1 MMHSSNCA
9 PIESEVSKMNLQSE
23 MKERAKAMLE
33 HDFSGW
39 ESDRVIALVDAIRQ
53 EIFLKEDTTPEGTL
67 PGMGSSTDHDDAA
80 DAEPMSE
87 KMARLLIVDDDPFTF
102 DLLEDTFEGIYEVL
116 GANNGL
122 AALDLAVKEKPDLI
136 LLDVMMPGMDGYDV
150 CRHLKKD
157 NQLSNIPVIF
167 ITGRGDL
174 EAETAGLAL
183 GAVDYISKPLNLA
196 SVKAR
201 VANHVQLKRATDQLT
216 TLAQLDRSL
225 RDELLGALDFKW
237 GISTM

>member
-1 MMHSSNCA
+1 MEMMQPTNSA
-9 PIESEVSKMNLQSE
+9 PIESAASKVNLSSEVQ
-23 MKERAKAMLE
+23 ERAKAMLD

-39 ESDRVIALVDAIRQ
+39 DSSQVIALADAITE
-53 EIFLKEDTTPEGTL
+53 EIFLREDAKQERTALGA
-67 PGMGSSTDHDDAA
+67 STNLDAA
-80 DAEPMSE
+80 RPIRG
-87 KMARLLIVDDDPFTF
+87 KRARILIVDDDLLTF
-102 DLLEDTFEGIYEVL
+102 AVLEDTFEGTYEVI

-122 AALDLAVKEKPDLI
+122 AALELAVKEKPDLI

-150 CRHLKKD
+150 CRRLKND
-157 NQLSNIPVIF
+157 AEVSNIPVIF

-174 EAETAGLAL
+174 EAETAGLGL

-201 VANHVQLKRATDQLT
+201 VNNHVQLKKATDQLT

-237 GISTM
+237 GA